1 VTSTTD
7 ELSRGEVDDEIGIL
21 KPSEPRGHA
30 GEQETGRVARLDQ
43 KTRENLTRAIEEL
56 DDDRLKGA

>member
-1 VTSTTD
+1 MTSTTD
-7 ELSRGEVDDEIGIL
+7 ELSHGEVDDEIGIL

-30 GEQETGRVARLDQ
+30 GEQETGRAARLDQ